1 MGIGRVLGA
10 IAPIAAGYFAP
21 ASMFGGAL
29 GATGS
34 AIATGAATGAGI
46 AALSG
51 QDVLGGAV
59 TGGLGGLSGGSLKSA
74 FAPGVLPNA
83 PTVPTAQLNADALR
97 AATDATGKNL
107 LQSAQNVGIPG
118 DLGSINTSNIIGQ
131 GVPSSGFGVN
141 LGNQTAGTLGSSAG
155 NEFLNVGAPGITSTR
170 GIDLSPLS
178 TLSSTPVPQDTS
190 FMAGVD
196 RLGDGNTAMGLGKLG
211 ITGLGVAGGAGAFD
225 PEPIKLSDSRDKY
238 DPNARLDLSMDTG
251 IDDYLNRDTS
261 LRLLAQGG
269 RVQKYAEGGTTL
281 NLNTGEQEPL
291 NDTPITKPYTGG
303 MPLNMG
309 TNAFKRAEYTPD
321 QLATLAEYGV
331 VPNYSFGK
339 GSSIRRIPVKGIVDV
354 GGNFVAR
361 PDGDI
366 TDVEFLEQFKY
377 ILDDGKTTAE
387 KNQQSGMD
395 PNLAPS
401 GQEEDS
407 KGLNPG
413 AISALASG
421 FAQQQMNPP
430 TKPQTLGLEPLAK
443 GGRVKGYMGGG
454 IANVAPG
461 GLGNNTRQGGGGGV
475 PGVAP
480 GGLGN
485 DTRNMGMPAGLG
497 NSLGVKVSGG
507 PKAIGTALNLI
518 TGNQEPVYAP
528 LGLESLQ
535 AGGYLETGGEV
546 GDGMSDE
553 IEATIEGEQEAR
565 LSDGE
570 FVVPADVV
578 SHLGNGSSD
587 AGAKRLYEMMDKIRM
602 ARTGTKKQGK
612 EINPGRF
619 MPA

>member
-1 MGIGRVLGA
+1 MSFFGDIFKA
-10 IAPIAAGYFAP
+10 AAPIAAGYFTGGSG
-21 ASMFGGAL
+21 ASLFGL
-29 GATGS
+29 GQTGS
-34 AIATGAATGAGI
+34 AIAAGAMTGAGI
-46 AALSG
+46 AGLSG
-51 QDVLGGAV
+51 DDILGGAF
-59 TGGLGGLSGGSLKSA
+59 TGGLGGLSGGSLANAAAKTA
-74 FAPGVLPNA
+74 EIEALKQAGA
-83 PTVPTAQLNADALR
+83 PTMSINKAAIDAVKPQGMFSSTAGVTQ
-97 AATDATGKNL
+97 
-107 LQSAQNVGIPG
+107 GIPMNAG
-118 DLGSINTSNIIGQ
+118 IPAAS
-131 GVPSSGFGVN
+131 PSSGMFAKN
-141 LGNQTAGTLGSSAG
+141 LGVSQPIRTGSLNAGPTLTGSNVGGGGYVAPPTLGESTSAAFRNPG
-155 NEFLNVGAPGITSTR
+155 EFLN
-170 GIDLSPLS
+170 
-178 TLSSTPVPQDTS
+178 Q
-190 FMAGVD
+190 
-196 RLGDGNTAMGLGKLG
+196 LGDGSKAMGAGKLG
-211 ITGLGVAGGAGAFD
+211 ITGLGVAGQAGAFD
-225 PEPIKLSDSRDKY
+225 PEPIKLGDSRDKY

-251 IDDYLNRDTS
+251 IDDYLNRDTG

-269 RVQKYAEGGTTL
+269 KVQKYFMGGPM
-281 NLNTGEQEPL
+281 EP
-291 NDTPITKPYTGG
+291 PPV
-303 MPLNMG
+303 
-309 TNAFKRAEYTPD
+309 
-321 QLATLAEYGV
+321 YG
-331 VPNYSFGK
+331 
-339 GSSIRRIPVKGIVDV
+339 IIDV
-354 GGNFVAR
+354 GGQFVETSKD
-361 PDGDI
+361 PGPGLISDKD
-366 TDVEFLEQFKY
+366 FKEQY
-377 ILDDGKTTAE
+377 QTTTVD
-387 KNQQSGMD
+387 KNQQGGGGGMD

-401 GQEEDS
+401 GQEEAS

-413 AISALASG
+413 AISALAAG